1 MVRSFLRP
9 KSMKP
14 NTFKLLAA
22 NFGLV
27 VPVVAVAQYGVS
39 TDIWDVSS
47 GTVVTRSSTPAT
59 HFSGNPF
66 KPEALLG
73 GTPAGFGEEV
83 GSFTFTD
90 GRPTGFVH
98 FVEWKTATPVKLSSL
113 KVYAAG
119 DGPVFNNQREFE
131 RVVIRAKTAGSADFN
146 TVLTDSRV
154 THPYTFVD
162 AANYV
167 VVNQAVPDVVAQE
180 FRAEFIDR
188 GLSSFSGPRVLE
200 IDGFG
205 EKVEEPHI
213 GSKTD
218 LWDSSRGTVVT
229 AASEM
234 DQYFDGR
241 LYNPA
246 NIFGLNS
253 PGFLLEPGSAVF
265 ADGKPRGFAHFV
277 EWRTAAPVTVK
288 SFRLYAAGDGPTYAN
303 QREFAEFN
311 LYAKSVSSGLFDR
324 LIYSYSANHP
334 YNFLKFSDVLLT
346 EANVDPVTAQEFRA
360 EFIAT
365 AAPALN
371 GPRIL
376 ELDAFAEELPLVA
389 RANHAVE
396 VSWTS
401 VASRIYQVQWKNNS
415 TDTWTNLGSPVVGTG
430 AAASVFDRTQDAGQR
445 IYRIVELVTP

>member
-1 MVRSFLRP
+1 M
-9 KSMKP
+9 KSNSLTP
-14 NTFKLLAA
+14 LVLA
-22 NFGLV
+22 FGLT
-27 VPVVAVAQYGVS
+27 VPVAATAQYGVS
-39 TDIWDVSS
+39 TDVWDVSS
-47 GTVVTRSSTPAT
+47 GTTVTRSSSPAI
-59 HFSGNPF
+59 HFSGKPF
-66 KPEALLG
+66 RPEALLG

-83 GSFTFTD
+83 GSFTFAD
-90 GRPTGFVH
+90 GRSAGVVH

-119 DGPVFNNQREFE
+119 DGPVFNNQREFN
-131 RVVIRAKTAGSADFN
+131 RVVIRAKTAGSTEFN
-146 TVLTDSRV
+146 TVLTDSSV

-167 VVNQAVPDVVAQE
+167 VVNQAIPDVVAQE
-180 FRAEFIDR
+180 FRAEFVDR
-188 GLSSFSGPRVLE
+188 GLNSFSGPRVLE

-213 GSKTD
+213 GSRTD

-241 LYNPA
+241 LYNPL
-246 NIFGLNS
+246 NIFGTNS
-253 PGFLLEPGSAVF
+253 PGFLLEPGSVVF
-265 ADGKPRGFAHFV
+265 ADGKPQGFAHFV
-277 EWRTAAPVTVK
+277 EWKTAAPVTVK

-311 LYAKSVSSGLFDR
+311 LYAKSVGSGVFDR
-324 LIYSYSANHP
+324 LIYRYSANRP

-346 EANVDPVTAQEFRA
+346 EANIDPVTAQEFRA
-360 EFIAT
+360 EFIASGK
-365 AAPALN
+365 PALN

-401 VASRIYQVQWKNNS
+401 VAGRIYQVQWKNNS
-415 TDTWTNLGSPVVGTG
+415 TETWTNLGTPVVGNG
-430 AAASVFDRTQDAGQR
+430 AAASVFDRTQDAGLR